1 VDGDRVENALHG
13 RPMLVTDREWVVGH
27 ALHHLERVAA
37 LAAILV
43 NRHGTLSIGVP
54 NFPAASP
61 NGHETAQQMPE
72 CDLDRFVW

>member
-1 VDGDRVENALHG
+1 VDRDRVEDALHG
-13 RPMLVTDREWVVGH
+13 RSVLVTDRERVVGH

-54 NFPAASP
+54 NFPTASP
-61 NGHETAQQMPE
+61 HNHETA
-72 CDLDRFVW
+72 